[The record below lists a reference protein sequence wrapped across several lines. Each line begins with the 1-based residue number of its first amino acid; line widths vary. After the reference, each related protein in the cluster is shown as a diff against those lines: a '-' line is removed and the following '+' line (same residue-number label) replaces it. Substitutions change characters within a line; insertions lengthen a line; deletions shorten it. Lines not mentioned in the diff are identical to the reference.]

1 MIIDVYA
8 GYRAAAGTAGATAA
22 ALSSFTYLQG
32 YLSIVFLNFL
42 TNFFHILSSFSVLN
56 PIYNWN

>member
-22 ALSSFTYLQG
+22 ALSFRLYLPG
-32 YLSIVFLNFL
+32 YFSIVFLYSL
-42 TNFFHILSSFSVLN
+42 TNFFHILSSSSVLN